1 MKIIFKLIITAILYG
16 FSALM
21 MAQQTVT
28 AYLLDSETKKP
39 IDLVAVVS
47 STSYTIT
54 NTEGGFT
61 LRTDTND
68 TIQLSHISYLTQN
81 IPVQQLSNTVFLQ
94 PKVHELQEIVVV
106 PRAVIVRELTAVW
119 DKYNRLL
126 KNKKD
131 NNFLEQTFYYRQ
143 LTRNDELHTEYMECF
158 FTAPTT
164 VSVRTLSL
172 QEGRFARIKKDSI
185 DWIRNFFRYCNI
197 RPFSTDNAAT
207 KMTINPLLVKDFEKY
222 YDIHITQI
230 ISPEHEDEVKVYQ
243 FIPYQ
248 ELIGKDKNAVMPSG
262 LLYIRTKDLSIIRLE
277 ASTNYT
283 GLRGIPNVKNEKCN
297 FTVTYR
303 EGIESYPI
311 AESVKCEAEIEF
323 LRNEQSYQMKVYS
336 VLFAADHPIQSK
348 GRKMK
353 RSDALLKIIAQGK
366 YNQEFW
372 DNNPMIKRTQIEQQ
386 VLDDFN
392 RLGYFGTIQFDE

>member
-1 MKIIFKLIITAILYG
+1 MKITFKLISTTILCG

-61 LRTDTND
+61 LKADTND
-68 TIQLSHISYLTQN
+68 MIQLSHISYLTQN
-81 IPVQQLSNTVFLQ
+81 IPIRQLNDTIFLQ

-131 NNFLEQTFYYRQ
+131 KDFLEQTFYYRQ

-164 VSVRTLSL
+164 IGVKTLSL

-185 DWIRNFFRYCNI
+185 KWFTNFGHV
-197 RPFSTDNAAT
+197 S
-207 KMTINPLLVKDFEKY
+207 NPLDY
-222 YDIHITQI
+222 YYLC
-230 ISPEHEDEVKVYQ
+230 SFK
-243 FIPYQ
+243 F
-248 ELIGKDKNAVMPSG
+248 
-262 LLYIRTKDLSIIRLE
+262 
-277 ASTNYT
+277 
-283 GLRGIPNVKNEKCN
+283 
-297 FTVTYR
+297 
-303 EGIESYPI
+303 
-311 AESVKCEAEIEF
+311 
-323 LRNEQSYQMKVYS
+323 
-336 VLFAADHPIQSK
+336 
-348 GRKMK
+348 
-353 RSDALLKIIAQGK
+353 
-366 YNQEFW
+366 
-372 DNNPMIKRTQIEQQ
+372 
-386 VLDDFN
+386 
-392 RLGYFGTIQFDE
+392 